1 MVEKL
6 HARLGAKLLQ
16 RQLEDR
22 RIEGA
27 AGAVHAA
34 VELQLLAQAE
44 ADVRA
49 GGVAGDVRVHQRRD
63 QPIGRAA
70 AERAELLDDE
80 DALAAF
86 GGGNGR
92 EHARRAAAAD
102 DDVRF
107 VRRRQLALRNH
118 KCFHKL

>member
-1 MVEKL
+1 MGKVDRGDAAQARAVRRKRPAVRVEE
-6 HARLGAKLLQ
+6 ARAERGHRA
-16 RQLEDR
+16 
-22 RIEGA
+22 GA
-27 AGAVHAA
+27 AV
-34 VELQLLAQAE
+34 V
-44 ADVRA
+44 
-49 GGVAGDVRVHQRRD
+49 
-63 QPIGRAA
+63 GRAA